1 MQASPVK
8 RFLNLFTIF
17 AILLSIPIGIYLV
30 GKQTGFW
37 GKAGGVPA
45 NLVIDAG
52 FSFPDS
58 NYSWKNLA
66 QGGEEKGRMLGNV
79 TGQIGA
85 LHPNYIRIDHVFDFY
100 DIASGWGNLDQT
112 ISDI

>member
-1 MQASPVK
+1 MRRVL
-8 RFLNLFTIF
+8 RIVTIF
-17 AILLSIPIGIYLV
+17 AILFSIPVGIYLV
-30 GKQTGFW
+30 GQATGFF
-37 GKAGGVPA
+37 GQAGGIES
-45 NLVIDAG
+45 NIIIDAG
-52 FSFPDS
+52 TSFPDS

-100 DIASGWGNLDQT
+100 DIAS
-112 ISDI
+112 